1 MQIKSAFVGVF
12 NQLPKIKNTLVAY
25 LTKAREKDEEERK
38 AREEQ
43 AQKLAE
49 ITDKKTEQLAN
60 AIEQEDVKQVA
71 KHTEHLEQINKTA
84 IEIDESQFDMS
95 ACTLESKID
104 DFDFDESQFEL
115 PTNNQRTL

>member
-1 MQIKSAFVGVF
+1 MK
-12 NQLPKIKNTLVAY
+12 
-25 LTKAREKDEEERK
+25 KAREKDEEERK

-71 KHTEHLEQINKTA
+71 KHTEHLEQINEVA
-84 IEIDESQFDMS
+84 NEIDESQFDMS
-95 ACTLESKID
+95 ANELENKID
-104 DFDFDESQFEL
+104 DFEFEIDESQFDMS
-115 PTNNQRTL
+115 NQRQQTQ